1 MVPTANEDYDVV
13 IEQPDGTRHG
23 FNVVRTPNVPVFGF
37 DYLPSLSPRQE
48 SGNTSYS
55 QVPPNQ
61 EISLVLRDAVDGSGN
76 TQTSVNDIRS
86 SAWADN
92 VDSRAAHEL
101 TLGSSLSAVAQE
113 FAILPD
119 GDFEDNDID
128 DNWQQ
133 RGVTGGLPNT
143 SGGSATIAAVT
154 TSPRNGT
161 YCARLYLDADNYT
174 PGYRDYCVY
183 ELHNKWGIGHFKGSK
198 ITFGAWFRT
207 AESSSSNNVYMV
219 IIDDTMGAADPIGST
234 YASTNITME
243 SIQDWTYKTVSH
255 TVSSSA
261 TKLWVGFWESG
272 SHAENMTIFM
282 DDARIFGGQVTTD
295 NKVVKM
301 INRGSDSY
309 MVTSGEVWKTDGDLI
324 YCGAGEILDAEVFM
338 NTMYVAHS
346 GTTPYSYS
354 TDTETWVV
362 SVIPSTGKNAHKFR
376 RSRNVLWKI
385 YNDDVA
391 SSINPILGGTW
402 SADGDIGDTSGDVTS
417 LFSYSDRP
425 YIGRTDGIFQYNRA
439 DDVWVDMTPE
449 YAGLYNTDNFKYG
462 TAHQGWFYLS
472 TANGFF
478 RFDGTN
484 FQSLRNLIF
493 PSGLEAFG
501 NRIKSMT
508 TDGEFLYVLQEDELA
523 ETSASKS
530 AWLIALREDL
540 TKGSGVLTVI
550 PYVLGKLAVGNIGGA
565 IVNTNDLF
573 IGGHQEDSKVGAA
586 GAQTPRLFS
595 YTLPSR
601 HFVPAHDT
609 TPALTTSGEIIFP
622 AWDAGF
628 PDVTK
633 VFTKFTIKLLNA
645 NANRTV
651 AVKYLLDGDINTA
664 TSSYITLGTANSNG
678 DTTFDFSGQSLAN
691 RTGKTISISY
701 ALATNDA
708 TESPLVLAGV
718 LKAVLNTTR
727 LKRLSITLRTQGALG
742 ADDDFQ
748 AGLPALL
755 KDTYIDTAWPL
766 KLDEDFDN
774 SGTVTSHNVRLEN
787 VRERVLI
794 DEDGAETVYECE
806 FWEVNI

>member
-1 MVPTANEDYDVV
+1 
-13 IEQPDGTRHG
+13 
-23 FNVVRTPNVPVFGF
+23 
-37 DYLPSLSPRQE
+37 
-48 SGNTSYS
+48 
-55 QVPPNQ
+55 
-61 EISLVLRDAVDGSGN
+61 
-76 TQTSVNDIRS
+76 
-86 SAWADN
+86 
-92 VDSRAAHEL
+92 
-101 TLGSSLSAVAQE
+101 
-113 FAILPD
+113 
-119 GDFEDNDID
+119 
-128 DNWQQ
+128 
-133 RGVTGGLPNT
+133 
-143 SGGSATIAAVT
+143 
-154 TSPRNGT
+154 
-161 YCARLYLDADNYT
+161 
-174 PGYRDYCVY
+174 
-183 ELHNKWGIGHFKGSK
+183 
-198 ITFGAWFRT
+198 
-207 AESSSSNNVYMV
+207 
-219 IIDDTMGAADPIGST
+219 
-234 YASTNITME
+234 
-243 SIQDWTYKTVSH
+243 
-255 TVSSSA
+255 
-261 TKLWVGFWESG
+261 
-272 SHAENMTIFM
+272 
-282 DDARIFGGQVTTD
+282 
-295 NKVVKM
+295 
-301 INRGSDSY
+301 
-309 MVTSGEVWKTDGDLI
+309 
-324 YCGAGEILDAEVFM
+324 
-338 NTMYVAHS
+338 
-346 GTTPYSYS
+346 
-354 TDTETWVV
+354 
-362 SVIPSTGKNAHKFR
+362 
-376 RSRNVLWKI
+376 
-385 YNDDVA
+385 
-391 SSINPILGGTW
+391 
-402 SADGDIGDTSGDVTS
+402 
-417 LFSYSDRP
+417 
-425 YIGRTDGIFQYNRA
+425 
-439 DDVWVDMTPE
+439 MTPE